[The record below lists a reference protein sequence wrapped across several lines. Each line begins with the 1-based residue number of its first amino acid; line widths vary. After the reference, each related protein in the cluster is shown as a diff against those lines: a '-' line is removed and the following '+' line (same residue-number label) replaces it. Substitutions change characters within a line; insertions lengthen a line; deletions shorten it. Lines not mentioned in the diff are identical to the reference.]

1 MSRKN
6 LIEDI
11 YHNLRARILT
21 EKIYPGQKI
30 SEITLAGEYECSRTP
45 VREALKRLEDD
56 GLVIIKPKSGTYVKN
71 ETAKDFIELMQVR
84 GSLESL
90 AFHLAL
96 EKVAARDINQLEKI
110 IGNLDRLIAEE
121 PINMMEFARL
131 HYDFHYTLIKLSGND
146 LLLRHFERLNLRS
159 SHMFYEM
166 MDKNR
171 AVNTQNEHKII
182 IRMLK
187 NNDKSGIDF
196 IRNHLDR
203 KIKRFLDSGNSV

>member
-1 MSRKN
+1 MTRKN

-11 YHNLRARILT
+11 YHNLRTRILT

-30 SEITLAGEYECSRTP
+30 SEITLASEYLCSRTP

-56 GLVIIKPKSGTYVKN
+56 GLVIIKPKSGTYVNN
-71 ETAKDFIELMQVR
+71 ETSRDFIELMQVR

-96 EKVAARDINQLEKI
+96 ENVAARDINQLEKT
-110 IGNLDRLIAEE
+110 IGSLDKLIAEE
-121 PINMMEFARL
+121 PIDMMEFARL
-131 HYDFHYTLIKLSGND
+131 HYDFHYSLIKLSGNS

-171 AVNTQNEHKII
+171 AVNTQKEHKLII
-182 IRMLK
+182 ELLK
-187 NNDKSGIDF
+187 NKDESGTGF
-196 IRNHLDR
+196 IENHLQR
-203 KIKRFLDSGNSV
+203 KIKRFLDKGATE